1 MVMWRNFKP
10 PQVLEAIWDANIHHM
25 MYKYFVQQSQFSA
38 ENWNNEMHGSIITHI
53 GRSILFIVHEKADG
67 KILFYKIFF

>member
-1 MVMWRNFKP
+1 
-10 PQVLEAIWDANIHHM
+10 M
-25 MYKYFVQQSQFSA
+25 MYKHFVQQSQFSA